1 MQTRRAVALIG
12 VLLALGTL
20 GGALSACANVSN
32 ATVHTA
38 DEDRAPLTLASA
50 DIPARNASVLIAMTA
65 TPLPTPSPAPEQR
78 TIRVWWPDELYPAE
92 GSEAAAILQSQF
104 DLFRQTYNS
113 YAVEIR
119 RKRSHGP
126 GGILASL
133 RTAAPVAPG
142 ALPDLTLMRREDLIT
157 AAQEGLIVPLDEWIP
172 ADLSGS
178 NLFSGVRALG
188 EVDGVLYGI
197 PYALNARHTLYRAS
211 VFDTPPQTFADVL
224 QAETPYLF
232 AANDAPVS
240 WTVLLQYLAAGGQL
254 VDGKG
259 AATLSPDALQIVL
272 EFYAEGEARGV
283 FSPALLDYT
292 QPQDYWN
299 AFLSG
304 EAHLVTVETQTY
316 LSQRDAVQS
325 VAPSI
330 IPTADGEPLTVLD
343 GWMWVVTTP
352 NPDHQRQALAFLSW
366 MMRVS
371 HQSAFSEAFGVL
383 PSQVRALR
391 LWEDRAYADFARA
404 LITTAI
410 VFPEVRRNNVAAIAL
425 QNAVADVI
433 KGVPPQTALDEALAS
448 VES

>member
-1 MQTRRAVALIG
+1 MQTRRTIAILG
-12 VLLALGTL
+12 MLLVL
-20 GGALSACANVSN
+20 GGLLSACANISS
-32 ATVHTA
+32 ATVHTDGEGEA
-38 DEDRAPLTLASA
+38 SLTFVSA
-50 DIPARNASVLIAMTA
+50 DLPVRSASVLGDMTA
-65 TPLPTPSPAPEQR
+65 TPLPTPTPSAEQR

-92 GSEAAAILQSQF
+92 DSEAAAILQSQF

-113 YAVEIR
+113 YTVEIR
-119 RKRSHGP
+119 RKRSHGL

-133 RTAAPVAPG
+133 RTAAPVAPS
-142 ALPDLTLMRREDLIT
+142 AVPDLTLMRREDMLT
-157 AAQEGLIVPLDEWIP
+157 AAQEGLIVPLDEWMP
-172 ADLSGS
+172 ASLSGN

-197 PYALNARHTLYRAS
+197 PYTLNARHTLYRAS

-224 QAETPYLF
+224 SAQTPYLF

-254 VDGKG
+254 VDENGT
-259 AATLSPDALQIVL
+259 AALSPDALQTVL
-272 EFYAEGEARGV
+272 EFYAEGEAAGV
-283 FSPALLDYT
+283 FTPALLDYA
-292 QPQDYWN
+292 QVQDYWS
-299 AFLSG
+299 AFVAG
-304 EAHLVTVETQTY
+304 EAHLVTVDTQTY
-316 LSQRDAVQS
+316 LSHQDAVQS
-325 VAPSI
+325 VAPST
-330 IPTADGEPLTVLD
+330 IPTADGTPLTMLD

-391 LWEDRAYADFARA
+391 LWDDQSYADFAQT
-404 LITTAI
+404 LITTAV
-410 VFPEVRRNNVAAIAL
+410 VFPEVRRNNVAAVTL

-448 VES
+448 LES

>member
-1 MQTRRAVALIG
+1 MRKYQSAALLWLL
-12 VLLALGTL
+12 LLA
-20 GGALSACANVSN
+20 GGMLTACANISS
-32 ATVHTA
+32 ATVHTP
-38 DEDRAPLTLASA
+38 DETETSLTRVSA
-50 DIPARNASVLIAMTA
+50 DIPARNASAFSATTA
-65 TPLPTPSPAPEQR
+65 TPVPTPTASPEQR
-78 TIRVWWPDELYPAE
+78 TIRVWWPDELYPGENSTAAE
-92 GSEAAAILQSQF
+92 ALQSQF

-113 YAVEIR
+113 YTVEIR
-119 RKRSHGP
+119 RKRSHGL

-133 RTAAPVAPG
+133 RTASPVAPG
-142 ALPDLTLMRREDLIT
+142 ALPDLTLMRREDLLT
-157 AAQEGLIVPLDEWIP
+157 AAQEGLIVPLDEWMP
-172 ADLSGS
+172 ANLSGN

-188 EVDGVLYGI
+188 EVEGVLYGI
-197 PYALNARHTLYRAS
+197 PYTLNIRHTLYRAS
-211 VFDTPPQTFADVL
+211 IFNAPPQTFEDVL
-224 QAETPYLF
+224 RAETPYLF

-254 VDGKG
+254 VDENG
-259 AATLSPDALQIVL
+259 AATLSPDALQTLL
-272 EFYAEGEARGV
+272 EFYAEGEAAGV
-283 FSPALLDYT
+283 FSPALLDYA

-299 AFLSG
+299 IFVTG
-304 EAHLVTVETQTY
+304 EAHLIAVDTQTY
-316 LSQRDAVQS
+316 LSHKDTVQS

-330 IPTADGEPLTVLD
+330 TPTVDGTSLTVID

-391 LWEDRAYADFARA
+391 LWEDQAYANFAQE
-404 LITTAI
+404 LITTAV
-410 VFPEVRRNNVAAIAL
+410 VFPEARRNNVAAMAL

-448 VES
+448 LEP

>member
-1 MQTRRAVALIG
+1 MPKRQNAAFFWALLMLG
-12 VLLALGTL
+12 SVLT
-20 GGALSACANVSN
+20 ACANISS
-32 ATVHTA
+32 ATVHTNSE
-38 DEDRAPLTLASA
+38 DEEAPLTLVSA
-50 DIPARNASVLIAMTA
+50 DLPARNVAVRNAGTA
-65 TPLPTPSPAPEQR
+65 TPVPATPTPAPEQR

-92 GSEAAAILQSQF
+92 DSEAADILQSQF
-104 DLFRQTYNS
+104 DLFRQTYSS
-113 YAVEIR
+113 YTVEIR
-119 RKRSHGP
+119 RKRSHGL
-126 GGILASL
+126 GGILSSL

-157 AAQEGLIVPLDEWIP
+157 AAQEGLIVPLDDWMP
-172 ADLSGS
+172 ADLSGN

-188 EVDGVLYGI
+188 EVGGVLYGI

-211 VFDTPPQTFADVL
+211 VFEAPPQTFDDVL

-232 AANDAPVS
+232 AANDTPVS

-254 VDGKG
+254 VDEDGT
-259 AATLSPDALQIVL
+259 ATLSTDALQTVL
-272 EFYAEGEARGV
+272 EFYAEGEAAGI
-283 FSPALLDYT
+283 FTPALLDYT

-299 AFLSG
+299 VFVTG
-304 EAHLVTVETQTY
+304 EAHLVTVDTRTY
-316 LSQRDAVQS
+316 LSQQASVQS

-330 IPTADGEPLTVLD
+330 IPTANGTSLTVVD

-383 PSQVRALR
+383 PSQLRALR
-391 LWEDRAYADFARA
+391 LWENQAYADFAQQ
-404 LITTAI
+404 LITTAV
-410 VFPEVRRNNVAAIAL
+410 VFPEARRNNVAAVAL
-425 QNAVADVI
+425 QNAVLDVI

-448 VES
+448 LTP